1 MNKHDHERFI
11 HDASKW
17 EMGRDGKDSDDTY
30 YWQLTTTW
38 YMCPLLQP
46 KKTAL
51 SRYGDSSCFCKGT
64 YRLRVC
70 HALSILQ
77 GRWLDSS
84 PRSMSDMWKWQRGR
98 MPVWA
103 CWWRVN
109 SFRREGRHVPVFD
122 WDGVEWETNWIVIA
136 EMEVN
141 TESHMFKTFTNPGIQ
156 IPSFQPSKKGLLW
169 MMQTPTLLQK
179 RHVGLKLMA
188 WLERLFIDLSSTTVL
203 LYCQSHHVAD
213 RTKIWQVKW
222 WLNASQLNL
231 DSIKAYYSIRSYSIW
246 HQLRCMPGR
255 QEEGSSRDRRQGTDS
270 PEVLYDMTWMINMNC
285 QWMV

>member
-1 MNKHDHERFI
+1 MRDLFTMLPHG
-11 HDASKW
+11 KW
-17 EMGRDGKDSDDTY
+17 VGMARTVTILIN
-30 YWQLTTTW
+30 YWQ
-38 YMCPLLQP
+38 QH
-46 KKTAL
+46 
-51 SRYGDSSCFCKGT
+51 DICFPYCSQRRLRSVGMETLAVCKGT

-109 SFRREGRHVPVFD
+109 SFRREGWHVPVVD

-136 EMEVN
+136 EMEEVN
-141 TESHMFKTFTNPGIQ
+141 TESHMFKTFTNPEIQ
-156 IPSFQPSKKGLLW
+156 IPASFQPSKKGLLW
-169 MMQTPTLLQK
+169 MMQTQTLLQK

-231 DSIKAYYSIRSYSIW
+231 DSIKSYYSIDRIQFEINLDARQGGKKKGVAAIEDKALTRPKCSMIW
-246 HQLRCMPGR
+246 H
-255 QEEGSSRDRRQGTDS
+255 EW
-270 PEVLYDMTWMINMNC
+270 YMNW

>member
-1 MNKHDHERFI
+1 
-11 HDASKW
+11 
-17 EMGRDGKDSDDTY
+17 
-30 YWQLTTTW
+30 
-38 YMCPLLQP
+38 
-46 KKTAL
+46 
-51 SRYGDSSCFCKGT
+51 
-64 YRLRVC
+64 
-70 HALSILQ
+70 
-77 GRWLDSS
+77 
-84 PRSMSDMWKWQRGR
+84 MSDMWKWQRGR

-156 IPSFQPSKKGLLW
+156 IPASFHPSKKGLLW
-169 MMQTPTLLQK
+169 MMQTQTLLQK

-188 WLERLFIDLSSTTVL
+188 WLEGLFIDLSSSTVL
-203 LYCQSHHVAD
+203 LYCQRHHVAN

-231 DSIKAYYSIRSYSIW
+231 DSIKAYYRFDRIQFEINLDARQGGKKKGVAAIEDKALIRLKCFMIW
-246 HQLRCMPGR
+246 HECY
-255 QEEGSSRDRRQGTDS
+255 S
-270 PEVLYDMTWMINMNC
+270 YMNC